1 VLRVF
6 SGLGKIGVSGLQSR
20 ILVAVSELALQRAI
34 ARLIVLIVF
43 HCTFT
48 TVLVSAIEHGRFLL
62 ALQLGSVTMSAY
74 PKSFVCGRAWHCI
87 YVTGIQELAMKRF
100 FITVFLLSTLTA
112 WVQAFGVSA
121 QETKPSKRAVHH
133 KAHRAGHHGK
143 TRHRRQTGA

>member
-74 PKSFVCGRAWHCI
+74 PKSFVCGRA
-87 YVTGIQELAMKRF
+87 
-100 FITVFLLSTLTA
+100 
-112 WVQAFGVSA
+112 
-121 QETKPSKRAVHH
+121 
-133 KAHRAGHHGK
+133 
-143 TRHRRQTGA
+143 